1 MKKTLL
7 TLFGFVLTVYS
18 VFSQTIIAV
27 QDFETTPAAP
37 EWSFTKTGTGGSV
50 LNGLNPS
57 TGRPANAPYY
67 FEGSSG
73 FGVING
79 TTQINFD
86 PINLLNYQN
95 TYLNFKLASYST
107 TTNANGADAGD
118 YISINFSTD
127 GITYYEELK
136 ITGNSNS
143 CWNFS
148 ATDTAQVTYDG
159 ISSTIQAS
167 AGGLITN
174 GYSTVRI
181 KLLPLVETLFIR
193 IELKNNDLKEA
204 WVIDKI
210 TVEGTENYNPRFIT
224 SKSQINGLNYVENNG
239 PSSHQSYLLTGNNL
253 DPSTG
258 DITVNAPANFQISSN
273 ESGPFGNQLVLPYSS
288 GSLPENTIFVRM
300 VAGLPLGSYGGVGVN
315 ISHTGGG
322 ATEKVVRVSGIVN
335 NGQPCG
341 DSTTIKSIRDAIPAA
356 NSFTGGSVTLTGVIT
371 GIFGNNKFYVQDS
384 TGGIAVFHSGIV
396 SSNSLFLGDKVSV
409 TGTASRFNGESE
421 IVTVTCVSKISGG
434 VVFDPKIFD
443 VANPPSGKTLQQFLA
458 ENEGSFVKITGGN
471 VLQQGT
477 FSASTNYGVST
488 CQDQGNFEL
497 RVDVGA
503 ISLIN
508 SAIPGNTQDISG
520 LVGRFIS
527 TGGLDKFQLFP
538 RGNYDLSNS
547 AITCVPAGGC
557 GIASYPP
564 TDTTF
569 EVMNWNVEWLGN
581 PANGPSNS
589 GASDATQIANA
600 ISVIKSAGADLF
612 MLQEICSYNSANP
625 ADNTTA
631 FGKLLEGLNNH
642 YGVNTYS
649 GECSSAYSYA
659 GTPTDDPLSQRVCV
673 IYRNQTV
680 SKLFSRP
687 MFQNFVPASYPPT
700 GTPSSFWASGR
711 KPFQFMAEV
720 NMSGK
725 KDTVLFVGL
734 HAKAGSDV
742 ESYNR
747 RKLDVQYM
755 YDSLMIEYPDQKVM
769 ILGDLNDDLDQSIY
783 VGNISSYSPFLYVNP
798 SETAINGLRPNAN
811 WNPISY
817 NLSIT
822 GCASTA
828 TFSDYIDHQIISNEI
843 NTTSRGLKY
852 LDGSISSFRPNIT
865 DYKNT
870 TSDHYATISRF
881 EFLIPQVTCP
891 QNISLI
897 STADDFANLERLVE
911 ARATGGLISGQNKI
925 TGSSRVIYTAAAIEL
940 KEGFVADNGTVF
952 TAQTGG
958 CN

>member
-322 ATEKVVRVSGIVN
+322 ATEKLVRVSGIVN